1 VQDDPAFSTG
11 PFASL
16 TSLDVGVKL
25 IRLLSKKVEIE
36 EITLCDPFITVI
48 KNRKGEMNLST
59 IGPKTPATSSPEQ
72 LEAPSQPTG
81 NPLQVLALLRWT
93 ASLTQRHHPL
103 SRDSTPK
110 PTEYRVTISK
120 CCSNLCIWARP
131 NPASRRDR
139 AALPGSGETRWLV
152 WSARRQVRSEVIRFR
167 PRLRQDRNGPQG

>member
-1 VQDDPAFSTG
+1 VQNDPAFSTG

-25 IRLLSKKVEIE
+25 TRLLSKKVEIE
-36 EITLCDPFITVI
+36 EITLRNPLITVI

-72 LEAPSQPTG
+72 PEAPSQPTG
-81 NPLQVLALLRWT
+81 NPLQVLALLAVDRISIT
-93 ASLTQRHHPL
+93 GGTIPYRD
-103 SRDSTPK
+103 DSTPK

-131 NPASRRDR
+131 QPCISPR
-139 AALPGSGETRWLV
+139 PCSPTT
-152 WSARRQVRSEVIRFR
+152 FR
-167 PRLRQDRNGPQG
+167 